1 MSTEILFP
9 KIGFTMN
16 EGTLSQWL
24 VTDGDQVQAGQV
36 LYTLESDKAVEEVE
50 APASGRVRIIGQPG
64 TVYKVGDLVGTIE

>member
-24 VTDGDQVQAGQV
+24 VTDGDHVQAGQV
-36 LYTLESDKAVEEVE
+36 IYTLESDKAVEEVE
-50 APASGRVRIIGQPG
+50 APASGRVRIVGQPG
-64 TVYKVGDLVGTIE
+64 TVYMVGDLVGTIE